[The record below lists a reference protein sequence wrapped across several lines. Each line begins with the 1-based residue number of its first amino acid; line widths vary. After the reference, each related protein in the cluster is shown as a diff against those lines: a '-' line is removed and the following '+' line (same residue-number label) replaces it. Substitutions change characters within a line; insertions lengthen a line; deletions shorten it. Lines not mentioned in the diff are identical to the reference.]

1 MESRAIKK
9 YIGSS
14 PRKMRL
20 VTDLIRNK
28 SVKEGLALLK
38 YSKKHPAKEVEKTL
52 KSAYNNLMNALD
64 TGKLDSGDVFIKE
77 IFVNG
82 GPTMKRLLPAPQG
95 RAYRVRKRSAHLTI
109 IVENIETAEETKPK
123 KIKPVKEEAKP
134 KAVKKKTEITDTEDT
149 DEEPKKKQAQK
160 KDAAPKKKV
169 TEKKTAKPRT
179 KKADTEES
187 EGKDEQD
194 KDKAKP
200 SKTKPNKSNKE

>member
-20 VTDLIRNK
+20 VTDLIRYK
-28 SVKEGLALLK
+28 SVKEGLAILK
-38 YSKKHPAKEVEKTL
+38 YSKKHSAKEVEKTL
-52 KSAYNNLMNALD
+52 KSAYNNLINALD
-64 TGKLDSGDVFIKE
+64 TGKLDTEDVFIKE

-109 IVENIETAEETKPK
+109 IVENIETAEGTKPK
-123 KIKPVKEEAKP
+123 KVKPVKEEAKP
-134 KAVKKKTEITDTEDT
+134 KAVKKKAENKEAEVTA
-149 DEEPKKKQAQK
+149 DESKKRQK

-169 TEKKTAKPRT
+169 TEKKTSKPRT
-179 KKADTEES
+179 KKADTDES
-187 EGKDEQD
+187 EVKDEQD
-194 KDKAKP
+194 KGNAK
-200 SKTKPNKSNKE
+200 TRKPNKPNNKE